1 MGQAAK
7 RKRQRP
13 DSSSNRILLSGEQA
27 EAFDAQMDADKAM
40 FEKTDAAVYFRP
52 QIPGE
57 WNEQKML
64 GFKPPQLGPIRNGEW
79 DFLPEQ
85 CTWTAV
91 VDIIRTQRIANGKEA
106 GEASGCRT
114 RLQCVP
120 VLNEQ
125 DEAAYSQIAQEYALR
140 QLSLLQKQG
149 GSQ

>member
-1 MGQAAK
+1 MGKAAK
-7 RKRQRP
+7 RKQRSGNP
-13 DSSSNRILLSGEQA
+13 HQILLSGEQA

-40 FEKTDAAVYFRP
+40 FEQTDAAVCFRP

-64 GFKPPQLGPIRNGEW
+64 GLKLPPQLGPIRNGRW
-79 DFLPEQ
+79 DFLPDQ

-91 VDIIRTQRIANGKEA
+91 VDVIRAQRIADGKDA

-120 VLNEQ
+120 VLNQQ
-125 DEAAYSQIAQEYALR
+125 DEAAYSQIAQEYVLQQLAILR
-140 QLSLLQKQG
+140 EQG
-149 GSQ
+149 GNQ